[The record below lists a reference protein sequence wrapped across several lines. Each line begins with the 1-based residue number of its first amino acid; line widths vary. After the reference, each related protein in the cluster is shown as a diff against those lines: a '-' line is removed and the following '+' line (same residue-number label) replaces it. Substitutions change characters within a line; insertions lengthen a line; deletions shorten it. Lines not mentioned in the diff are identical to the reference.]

1 MKNINHTTFNTGHN
15 LKYKDDTVILEESW
29 GFIKKMV
36 DIAKEGKCIELCD
49 KTLLVCTMNAN
60 KKIYVATLFGIDK
73 GLIPVLTTT
82 GAVEEKGA
90 KIAWDLSK
98 IIHKFCDTGIHIAC
112 PEPPFICDF
121 IFPQAIFR
129 SDVLTWSGYLT
140 KCFGVGMLG
149 DLSGEKLCR
158 GCGL

>member
-1 MKNINHTTFNTGHN
+1 MKNINHATFNTGHT

-36 DIAKEGKCIELCD
+36 DIAKEGNGIELWD
-49 KTLLVCTMNAN
+49 KTLLVCTMDAN
-60 KKIYVATLFGIDK
+60 NKIYVATLYGSDK
-73 GLIPVLTTT
+73 PLIPVLTTS
-82 GAVEEKGA
+82 GAVDEKGA
-90 KIAWDLSK
+90 KILWDSCK
-98 IIHKFCDTGIHIAC
+98 IIHKYCNTGIHIAC

-121 IFPQAIFR
+121 IFPQASFR
-129 SDVLTWSGYLT
+129 ADVLAWSGDLT
-140 KCFGVGMLG
+140 KCFGFGMLG